1 MARKRKSRGKPSKS
15 ATPAEEAKNDDAQNG
30 VTDEEKEDAV
40 DKEEEEKAEE
50 SGNEEGEEET
60 YEVQKIIASRI
71 VKGVKEFKV
80 RWKGYGPRDDTWE
93 PEEVLREGSGD
104 LIDAYLEDEGS
115 DDGKSDAGK
124 DVKEDKYEVLKISDS
139 RSRNGETEYKV
150 QWKGYSAKDSTWEP
164 EESLK
169 GTAADAIEEYLE
181 AEGKRKKSARRV
193 KSSPAKA
200 VATPVRSS
208 ARAIKRSYREASEE
222 QNDDEEL
229 QDSED
234 DEQDAPSTSKVVWA
248 GNKRKKG
255 KYGSPKAAAVNGTG
269 ERKKGSLTIKGLY
282 REDGG
287 EKLMLVGGDNKLY
300 DFDEAVE
307 LNAKAV
313 ATFLFS
319 KVKFNNEGGVEVN
332 CGSSNA

>member
-15 ATPAEEAKNDDAQNG
+15 ATPAEEPKNDDAQNG
-30 VTDEEKEDAV
+30 VADEEKEDVV
-40 DKEEEEKAEE
+40 DKVEEEKVEE
-50 SGNEEGEEET
+50 SGNEEDEEET

-115 DDGKSDAGK
+115 DDGKSDGG
-124 DVKEDKYEVLKISDS
+124 KEDKYEVLKISDS
-139 RSRNGETEYKV
+139 RTRNGETEYKV

-193 KSSPAKA
+193 KSSPAKTA
-200 VATPVRSS
+200 DTPVRSS
-208 ARAIKRSYREASEE
+208 TRAVKRSYREESEE

-229 QDSED
+229 QDSD
-234 DEQDAPSTSKVVWA
+234 DEEQDAPSTSKVVWA

-255 KYGSPKAAAVNGTG
+255 KYGSSKTAAVNGTSEG
-269 ERKKGSLTIKGLY
+269 KKSSLSIKGLY